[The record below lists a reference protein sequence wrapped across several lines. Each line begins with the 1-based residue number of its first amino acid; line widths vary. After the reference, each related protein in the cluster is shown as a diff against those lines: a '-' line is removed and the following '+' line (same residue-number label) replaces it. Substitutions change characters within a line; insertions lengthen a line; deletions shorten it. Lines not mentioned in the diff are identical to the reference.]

1 MKNKVRLLRITTVP
15 ISLKLL
21 LAGQLNYFRNKRYEV
36 LAVSAEG
43 PEIIGEKIDGAEHQV
58 VPMTRKITPFQD
70 LYCLIQLIIIIVDFK
85 PHIIHTHTPKAGL
98 LGMLAGWICGT
109 PVRLHTVAGL
119 PLMEKRGLLK
129 RLLVLM
135 ERLTYACATGVLP
148 NSQGLKRYIEQHISA
163 MPKVKV
169 IGRGSSNGIDTLL
182 FRRRESLEEAARTIR
197 ARHGI
202 GSGDLVFGFVGRVVK
217 DKGICELVESFQL
230 VRDRIVG
237 KRMFLLVVGP
247 LEQDLD
253 PIPEKELEF
262 LTEDKNVVLAGYQT
276 DVRPWIMAS
285 DIFVFPSYR
294 EGFPNVVMQAC
305 CLEVPCIVSDI
316 NGCNEIVRHEE
327 TGLIVKPKDGEAL
340 AHAMMDLAGNDERRT
355 GMARAARE
363 FVCAHFD
370 QRRIWEELSHTYE
383 RALKEYRHEKRISA
397 KGYRSIIKPLLDT
410 FVAAIALVVASPV
423 MLICMLLLAVANG
436 GKVWFTQ
443 LRPGK
448 EGRLFRVLKF
458 RTMTDDRDAAGD
470 LLPDDQRL
478 TGVGKFIRKT
488 SLDELPQ
495 LLNVVKGD
503 MSFVGPRPLLQEY
516 LPLYNEEQRLR
527 HTVKPGITGWA
538 QVNGRNAISWTQK
551 FAFDVWYV
559 NNQSFWLDMKIL
571 FMTVVKVFKAEG
583 ISSETSMTMEKWRGN
598 DSPARPLP
606 PANPVTD
613 HPSGTI
619 RN

>member
-21 LAGQLNYFRNKRYEV
+21 LAGQLNYFRNKRYDV
-36 LAVSAEG
+36 LAVSADG
-43 PEIIGEKIDGAEHQV
+43 PEIIEGKIDGAEHQI

-70 LYCLIQLIIIIVDFK
+70 LYCLIQLIIIIADFK

-98 LGMLAGWICGT
+98 LGMLAGRICGT

-129 RLLVLM
+129 RLLVVM

-148 NSQGLKRYIEQHISA
+148 NSQGLKQYIEEHIA
-163 MPKVKV
+163 TTPKLKIVGK
-169 IGRGSSNGIDTLL
+169 GSSNGIDTLI
-182 FRRRESLEEAARTIR
+182 FRRRDALEEGARAIR

-202 GSGDLVFGFVGRVVK
+202 APGDLVFSFVGRVVK
-217 DKGICELVESFQL
+217 DKGICELVEAFQL
-230 VRDRIVG
+230 VRERIATKHVW
-237 KRMFLLVVGP
+237 LVVVGP

-262 LTEDKNVVLAGYQT
+262 LTECANVVLAGYQT

-316 NGCNEIVRHEE
+316 NGCNEIVRHQE

-340 AHAMMDLAGNDERRT
+340 AQAMTDLAGDDGMRIQ
-355 GMARAARE
+355 MARAARD

-370 QRRIWEELSHTYE
+370 QRRVWEELSHTYE
-383 RALKEYRHEKRISA
+383 HALKTYRDRKPTPA
-397 KGYRSIIKPLLDT
+397 YGYQNLVKPVLDV
-410 FVAAIALVVASPV
+410 FVAAVALVVASPV
-423 MLICMLLLAVANG
+423 MLICIMLLAIANR
-436 GKVWFTQ
+436 GKIWFTQ

-448 EGRLFRVLKF
+448 EGRLFRVVKF
-458 RTMTDDRDAAGD
+458 RTMTDERDAAGE

-495 LLNVVKGD
+495 LFNVIKGD

-516 LPLYNEEQRLR
+516 LPLYNKEQQLR
-527 HTVKPGITGWA
+527 HAVKPGITGWA
-538 QVNGRNAISWTQK
+538 QVNGRNAISWKQK

-559 NNQSFWLDMKIL
+559 QNQSFLLDMKIL
-571 FMTVVKVFKAEG
+571 FMTVAKVFKAEG

-598 DSPARPLP
+598 DFPG
-606 PANPVTD
+606 
-613 HPSGTI
+613 SGQS
-619 RN
+619 